1 MMNHK
6 KALPPT
12 YLLLALL
19 AMPALHLLAPVKTV
33 VPAPWNL
40 LGILPLL
47 AGVALNL
54 FADSALK
61 VAQTTV
67 KPFQESNALVTS
79 GVYTISRHPMYL
91 GYVLILL
98 GMAMMMRS
106 LTPFLVVPVFAAF
119 MDWAFIRVEEQM
131 LETQFGQA
139 YAQYKQ
145 QVRRWV

>member
-1 MMNHK
+1 MTNQK
-6 KALPPT
+6 KVLPPT

-19 AMPALHLLAPVKTV
+19 AMPALHLFAPVKTV
-33 VPAPWNL
+33 MPAPWNL

-54 FADSALK
+54 LADSALK

-79 GVYTISRHPMYL
+79 GVYAISRHPMYV

-106 LTPFLVVPVFAAF
+106 LAPFFVVPVFAAF
-119 MDWAFIRVEEQM
+119 MDIAFIRVEEQM
-131 LETQFGQA
+131 LENKFGQA
-139 YAQYKQ
+139 YAQYKR